1 MNRTVCIA
9 LAAMLCICAAAKPSP
24 REAKFLESAHLDAD
38 AKVRYFDEKGKAIT
52 FDDFSAKFSKGRAF
66 DYDHEGSASANFHLK
81 EPQASRPK
89 AERDA
94 VYALHAGDAFPLFAL
109 QTVSGTRL
117 TNSAFKG
124 KTTLVNFFFSTCV
137 PCVAEIP
144 VMNAYRRQ
152 HPEVQVLAL
161 TFDDLK
167 TAQGFVK
174 QRGLQWPILVEG
186 MDLINTAGVSA
197 FPTFALVGPDG
208 RVRAIAPSAAIMGR
222 DAKELSVGALST
234 WVAQGSAAKH

>member
-1 MNRTVCIA
+1 
-9 LAAMLCICAAAKPSP
+9 
-24 REAKFLESAHLDAD
+24 
-38 AKVRYFDEKGKAIT
+38 
-52 FDDFSAKFSKGRAF
+52 
-66 DYDHEGSASANFHLK
+66 
-81 EPQASRPK
+81 
-89 AERDA
+89 
-94 VYALHAGDAFPLFAL
+94 
-109 QTVSGTRL
+109 
-117 TNSAFKG
+117 
-124 KTTLVNFFFSTCV
+124 
-137 PCVAEIP
+137 
-144 VMNAYRRQ
+144 MNAYRRQ

-208 RVRAIAPSAAIMGR
+208 RVRAIAPSATIMGR